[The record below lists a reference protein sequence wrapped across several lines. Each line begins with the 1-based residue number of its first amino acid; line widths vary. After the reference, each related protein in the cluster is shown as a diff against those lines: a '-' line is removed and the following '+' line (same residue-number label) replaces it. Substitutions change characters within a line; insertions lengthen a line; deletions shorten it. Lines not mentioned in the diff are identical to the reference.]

1 MMGGGQF
8 PLTTAE
14 VIATMLRTSPAE
26 QSSPVLTVRY
36 PSCPQSNM
44 PLRPSM
50 VEFSMVSRSAWRPM
64 WRVLS
69 FSKKANSI
77 HYQLRQCQSQSQ
89 SPGVFLPGQAVAPAI
104 VSMKAI
110 WIGSSGANSTQP
122 MESSQPKTI
131 ASGSSV
137 TSLTASSVTTCNRP
151 AQEVSAMQII
161 TEHMTVAGF

>member
-89 SPGVFLPGQAVAPAI
+89 SPRGI
-104 VSMKAI
+104 
-110 WIGSSGANSTQP
+110 SSGASGRARDCEHEGNLDWLLGCKLNTADGI
-122 MESSQPKTI
+122 I
-131 ASGSSV
+131 A
-137 TSLTASSVTTCNRP
+137 AEDNRFRI
-151 AQEVSAMQII
+151 VGHI
-161 TEHMTVAGF
+161 VDGFIGNNL